1 MDTSMLQEEWV
12 ELNEM
17 HTKIGNNGLTSFS
30 SAFLERYSE
39 LFAKSLHGKG
49 DPAPDSRSDNPLV

>member
-1 MDTSMLQEEWV
+1 MLQEEWI

-17 HTKIGNNGLTSFS
+17 HARLDDNNLMSFS
-30 SAFLERYSE
+30 SEFLERYSE

-49 DPAPDSRSDNPLV
+49 DPVFFPGSDNSLV

>member
-1 MDTSMLQEEWV
+1 MLQEEWT

-17 HTKIGNNGLTSFS
+17 HAKLLSNGITSFS

-49 DPAPDSRSDNPLV
+49 DSIFDSGSNNSMV

>member
-1 MDTSMLQEEWV
+1 MLKEEWT

-30 SAFLERYSE
+30 SDFLERYSE
-39 LFAKSLHGKG
+39 LFAKSLQGKG
-49 DPAPDSRSDNPLV
+49 DPSPCDGSYNSLV

>member
-1 MDTSMLQEEWV
+1 MLPMLQEEWA

-49 DPAPDSRSDNPLV
+49 DPTPDSRSNNTMV

>member
-1 MDTSMLQEEWV
+1 MLQEEWA